1 MQQTIVFFALGA
13 ALVLFIM
20 DRWRYDLVA
29 LFVLLGLV
37 IAGIIPGE
45 EAFSGFAHPAV
56 VTVAAILIVS
66 QGLASSG
73 VVDSIAAVLGK
84 VGSSRTAQVAA
95 LTAVVT
101 VCSAF
106 MNNVGALALLMP
118 VAIRIAAENDDSPSV
133 LLMPLAFGSL
143 LGGMTTLIGTPPNI
157 IIGSY
162 RAEVSDAPFGM
173 FDYSPVGL
181 GVAIC
186 GLAFISLVGWRLIP
200 LRKGQSSSEAM
211 FRIQEYTTEL
221 VVPPDSPHDG
231 KTLQDIA
238 GRTKVDFVV
247 LAIVRAKEKILAPS
261 ARVEIHA
268 GDHILVEVAS
278 EDLDTI
284 LEATSFVLAGQ
295 QSLGELEANEIGLVE
310 AVVLPRSRMVGRSAP
325 DLRLRA
331 GFGIN
336 LLAVSRQGLRI
347 GKQLK
352 RVVFQAGDVLLI
364 QGATGAINDTLSILG
379 CLPIASRPPELEK
392 RRRLVLAMGIFAL
405 ALVCLVTRLLP
416 AQIAF
421 SAAALAMVLTRLVRL
436 RDAYAAIDWPV
447 VVLLGAMI
455 PVGGALESTGG
466 AALIAEQLT
475 RVSSGL
481 PTFAVLAIVLALA
494 MFLSDIMN
502 NAATA
507 VIMAPIAVSVA
518 QGVGGS
524 PDAFLMAVAV
534 GASCAFL
541 TPIGHQSNTLVMGP
555 GGYRFGDYWRLGLPL
570 ELLIIVLSV
579 PLLAWIW

>member
-1 MQQTIVFFALGA
+1 MQQTIVFFALAA
-13 ALVLFIM
+13 ALVLFIT

-37 IAGIIPGE
+37 IVGIIPSE
-45 EAFSGFAHPAV
+45 QAFAGFAHPAV

-66 QGLASSG
+66 QGLANSG
-73 VVDSIAAVLGK
+73 VVDGIAALLGSI
-84 VGSSRTAQVAA
+84 GSSRTAQISA
-95 LTAVVT
+95 LTVVVT

-118 VAIRIAAENDDSPSV
+118 VAIRMATENDDSPSI

-162 RAEVSDAPFGM
+162 REQVDGVAFGM

-181 GVAIC
+181 GVAVC
-186 GLAFISLVGWRLIP
+186 GIAFIALFGWRLIP
-200 LRKGQSSSEAM
+200 IREGQSSSEAM
-211 FRIQEYTTEL
+211 FRIEDYTTEL
-221 VVPPDSPHDG
+221 VVPPGSPHDG
-231 KTLQDIA
+231 QTLEEVA
-238 GRTKVDFVV
+238 GRVKVEFVA
-247 LAIVRAKEKILAPS
+247 LAIVRGDEKILAPS
-261 ARVEIHA
+261 ARVELHA
-268 GDHILVEVAS
+268 EDHVLVEVAS

-284 LEATSFVLAGQ
+284 LKSTGFELAGQ
-295 QSLGELEANEIGLVE
+295 QSLGELEAEEIGLVE

-325 DLRLRA
+325 GLRLRA

-336 LLAVSRQGLRI
+336 LLAVSRQGVRI

-364 QGATGAINDTLSILG
+364 QGATGAINDTLNLLG
-379 CLPIASRPPELEK
+379 CLPIASRPPQLQR
-392 RRRLVLAMGIFAL
+392 RRRLFLALGIFAV
-405 ALVCLVTRLLP
+405 ALGCLVARVFP

-421 SAAALAMVLTRLVRL
+421 SAAALAMVLTRLVKL
-436 RDAYAAIDWPV
+436 REAYAAIDWPV

-466 AALIAEQLT
+466 AALIAEQLM
-475 RVSSGL
+475 RFSAGL
-481 PTFAVLAIVLALA
+481 PTFVVLAVVLALA
-494 MFLSDIMN
+494 MFLSDVMN

-579 PLLAWIW
+579 PLLMWFW